1 MSEMRIRLRSPGEEV
16 PKEEEHYVLQSMEE
30 VMETKEK
37 FTAEKI
43 SHMKDFQDAK
53 NSFTYL
59 RHLKMQHNLSGDE
72 PCPVCHEPMSKGS
85 DIMITPCG
93 HMYCY
98 FCIQRIF
105 ERFTSDRISC
115 PICKQQVVKSEMFH
129 VRERKPSASRAA
141 GGAAL
146 ARADE
151 SSGAVAAPATAAAA
165 AAAPASAAAAAPTPS
180 ASTSAAAAPASASA
194 ASAGP
199 QGASATSAQMRP
211 AGEDVA
217 VKGDFGTK
225 VDALIMLLKK
235 IALSDRTAKTIVFS
249 QWAGVLQI
257 VAVGLTT
264 NDIQFADAFSKGGRK
279 QDKSIQT
286 FKASSAV
293 NVLLLATKSG
303 ANGLNLTEAT
313 NVVLVEPVMS
323 PAVEAQAVSRVLRI
337 GQTKETHVWRLIVKG
352 TIEEQILQMQRRRI
366 PGNSGSAATSD
377 SASLSNSP
385 RRGRRGMDDELT
397 VADLRS
403 LFQAGGTAGATGS
416 SAARSIDLAGNEA
429 ETAEALAQDAAFW
442 RAQVAYNTRQ
452 VSREDAAAAI
462 NTLAAVERRALGPEA
477 SADQPTIAV
486 FGRTMELPAAGRLLA
501 LGSRTLEPAAVVE
514 RTVRTPMTWQL
525 FSVLTRRLSRRS
537 GCWKK
542 CSRGSGRELQHQQL
556 LQRQRWQTTRDLGSK

>member
-151 SSGAVAAPATAAAA
+151 SSGAAVAPAAGAAA
-165 AAAPASAAAAAPTPS
+165 AAAPASAAAVPTPS
-180 ASTSAAAAPASASA
+180 ASPTAAAAPAS

-211 AGEDVA
+211 SQEEVA

-235 IALSDRTAKTIVFS
+235 IALSDRKAKTIVFS

-337 GQTKETHVWRLIVKG
+337 GQTQETHVWRLIVKG

-462 NTLAAVERRALGPEA
+462 ATLAAVERRALGPEA

-486 FGRTMELPAAGRLLA
+486 FGRPMELPAAGRLLA
-501 LGSRTLEPAAVVE
+501 LSSRTLEPAAVVE

-537 GCWKK
+537 GSWKK
-542 CSRGSGRELQHQQL
+542 CSRGSGRELQHQHQL
-556 LQRQRWQTTRDLGSK
+556 HRQRWQTTHDSGSK